1 MTHEE
6 KQRILKDALDRA
18 YLALEAHTDPAS
30 DSFTQLLR
38 SINELEFS
46 LGARLGDPDCGDFPN
61 LEDPEPEKKKPVF
74 TTEPRYPGHEPSASD
89 EPVEAGAPDDVPA
102 EPEPEKPETP
112 TYKMEEVRGALAAAR
127 RKGVNVSEIVHS
139 FGVDNFAL
147 IDKAKYPEIMAKLK
161 EEGAL

>member
-18 YLALEAHTDPAS
+18 YLALEAHEDPAS
-30 DSFTQLLR
+30 ESFMQLLR

-46 LGARLGDPDCGDFPN
+46 LGARIGDPDCGDFPN
-61 LEDPEPEKKKPVF
+61 LEDPEPEKKPTF
-74 TTEPRYPGHEPSASD
+74 TMEPNSTGDEQPASD
-89 EPVEAGAPDDVPA
+89 EPVGAGVSDDVPT

-127 RKGVNVSEIVHS
+127 RKGVNVSKLIQS
-139 FGVDNFAL
+139 FGVSNFAE
-147 IDKAKYPEIMAKLK
+147 IDNAKYPEIMQKLA
-161 EEGAL
+161 EEGAV

>member
-18 YLALEAHTDPAS
+18 YLALEAHEDPAS
-30 DSFTQLLR
+30 ESFMQLLR

-46 LGARLGDPDCGDFPN
+46 LGARIGDPGCGDFPN
-61 LEDPEPEKKKPVF
+61 LEDPEPEKKPAF
-74 TTEPRYPGHEPSASD
+74 IMEPKSTGDEQPASD
-89 EPVEAGAPDDVPA
+89 EPVGA
-102 EPEPEKPETP
+102 EPSEPETEKPETP

-127 RKGVNVSEIVHS
+127 RKGVNVSKLIQS

-147 IDKAKYPEIMAKLK
+147 IDKSKYPEIMQKLAK
-161 EEGAL
+161 EGAV